1 MIPAFHVAEMARDRV
16 TVALSGDGGDE
27 AFAGY
32 TTYAWAARYARA
44 DVVPRP
50 LRRLLAWP
58 SRLLPVNDPVGRKL
72 HRLGLDVVG
81 RHLETMAHFAP
92 RSLRDVVSGPLRRTL
107 SGHDPLRGARA
118 VYERGR
124 RPLGAVPALLR
135 LDAATYMTDDVLVK
149 VDRTSMLN
157 SLEVRAPLLDH
168 VVLEYVARLPFEFKQ
183 RGGVSKWILREVAKP
198 LLPPE
203 ILARGKQG
211 FGVPLEQW
219 FGTGFGKLARE
230 VLLDRRCRE
239 RGWLDPEGV
248 QRVLAGRGL
257 DRDAHARQVFTL
269 TCLELWAQ
277 AWVDRPREA
286 LVEPPGGPLPL
297 HRAVAATA
305 KD

>member
-1 MIPAFHVAEMARDRV
+1 MD
-16 TVALSGDGGDE
+16 L
-27 AFAGY
+27 
-32 TTYAWAARYARA
+32 
-44 DVVPRP
+44 
-50 LRRLLAWP
+50 
-58 SRLLPVNDPVGRKL
+58 
-72 HRLGLDVVG
+72 
-81 RHLETMAHFAP
+81 
-92 RSLRDVVSGPLRRTL
+92 
-107 SGHDPLRGARA
+107 
-118 VYERGR
+118 
-124 RPLGAVPALLR
+124 PLGMKN
-135 LDAATYMTDDVLVK
+135 ATRWVSEPWHYPQ
-149 VDRTSMLN
+149 
-157 SLEVRAPLLDH
+157 LELSDKEPVRQAIT
-168 VVLEYVARLPFEFKQ
+168 R
-183 RGGVSKWILREVAKP
+183 GVSKWILREVAKP